1 MFTVIKM
8 GQLVMENN
16 ESMLFM
22 LNIENKE
29 QLFNLTLTI
38 ISLLDVMTVDGHL
51 LCKRVELDAKGT
63 KILSNGIRSTD
74 TRILYRFCCD
84 FFDLIKSNI
93 ELNINRKNKKVV
105 HNIQLSADELNF
117 IHDLFTGT
125 ESGMIK

>member
-1 MFTVIKM
+1 
-8 GQLVMENN
+8 MENN

-38 ISLLDVMTVDGHL
+38 ISLLDVMTVDSHH
-51 LCKRVELDAKGT
+51 LCKRLELDAKVT

-74 TRILYRFCCD
+74 TQILYRFCCD

-93 ELNINRKNKKVV
+93 ELNINRKNKMVANNV
-105 HNIQLSADELNF
+105 QLSADELNF
-117 IHDLFTGT
+117 IYDLFNGT
-125 ESGMIK
+125 ESRMIK